1 MMNFNNPKTK
11 RMIAGVIAALLVIT
25 MLLPL
30 VASAL

>member
-11 RMIAGVIAALLVIT
+11 RIIAGVIAGLLILC
-25 MLLPL
+25 MLVPL

>member
-11 RMIAGVIAALLVIT
+11 RMIAGIIAALLIIT

>member
-1 MMNFNNPKTK
+1 MMNFNNP
-11 RMIAGVIAALLVIT
+11 RMIAGVIAALLIIT

>member
-1 MMNFNNPKTK
+1 MMKFNNPKTK
-11 RMIAGVIAALLVIT
+11 RVFAGILAAILIVC

>member
-11 RMIAGVIAALLVIT
+11 RVVAGVIAGLLILC
-25 MLLPL
+25 MLVPL

>member
-11 RMIAGVIAALLVIT
+11 RVIAGVIAALLIIT
-25 MLLPL
+25 MLVPL

>member
-1 MMNFNNPKTK
+1 MKKFNNPKTK
-11 RMIAGVIAALLVIT
+11 RTIAGIIAALLVIT

>member
-1 MMNFNNPKTK
+1 MINFNNPKTK
-11 RMIAGVIAALLVIT
+11 RIVAGVIAALLIIT